1 MRRIIKIT
9 ATLAFGALASAAPA
23 SAQLVNG
30 LSGPNYNHDAPIG
43 TKSGGSVSS
52 LRAPGETAAIAGAL
66 RNEMDAKNMAPVTGT
81 LNLGPIN
88 GTLSAKA
95 PVARSQTVASN
106 ETSQERLSIERLANS
121 SD

>member
-1 MRRIIKIT
+1 MRHTTMVIV
-9 ATLAFGALASAAPA
+9 AFGVLAMAAPA

-30 LSGPNYNHDAPIG
+30 LPGPNYQHDAPIG
-43 TKSGGSVSS
+43 TKGGGSVSS

-81 LNLGPIN
+81 LKMGPIN
-88 GTLSAKA
+88 GNLSAKA
-95 PVARSQTVASN
+95 PVVRNQTIASN
-106 ETSQERLSIERLANS
+106 ETPQERLARERLANS

>member
-1 MRRIIKIT
+1 MNRTMMAVLTIG
-9 ATLAFGALASAAPA
+9 AFALAAPA

-30 LSGPNYNHDAPIG
+30 LPGPNYQHDAPIG
-43 TKSGGSVSS
+43 TKGGGAASS

-66 RNEMDAKNMAPVTGT
+66 RNEMDAKNMGPVTGP

-88 GTLSAKA
+88 GTLSAKSQ
-95 PVARSQTVASN
+95 VVRSQTIARN
-106 ETSQERLSIERLANS
+106 EPSQETLLRDRLANS

>member
-1 MRRIIKIT
+1 MRHTIT
-9 ATLAFGALASAAPA
+9 AILAFGALALAAPA

-30 LSGPNYNHDAPIG
+30 LPGPSYHHDAPIG
-43 TKSGGSVSS
+43 TKGGGSVSS

-66 RNEMDAKNMAPVTGT
+66 RNEMDAKNMAPVIGT
-81 LNLGPIN
+81 LNMGPIN

-95 PVARSQTVASN
+95 PVVRNQTIARN
-106 ETSQERLSIERLANS
+106 ETSEERLSRERLANS